1 MTQFH
6 QVRAM
11 PTASAHYK
19 SSTLS
24 SQKLASSIFQFVSV
38 STSRNAQLKTN
49 QLDLATKVN
58 TNMNNCHHM
67 YIYTKCT
74 LPLLPCIGLGH
85 VHDRDVVYN
94 DIEEVDVHAQLS
106 RRLSQALESQHAWLQ
121 LFSCSPSLFTLSP
134 VILVAL
140 RS

>member
-1 MTQFH
+1 
-6 QVRAM
+6 M
-11 PTASAHYK
+11 PTASAHFVIRAPLFLLLR
-19 SSTLS
+19 SWVALSFNLCITLHS
-24 SQKLASSIFQFVSV
+24 ITSQLEK
-38 STSRNAQLKTN
+38 N
-49 QLDLATKVN
+49 QLDLATKVD
-58 TNMNNCHHM
+58 TNVNNCHHM

>member
-1 MTQFH
+1 
-6 QVRAM
+6 M
-11 PTASAHYK
+11 PTASAHFVIRAPLFLLLR
-19 SSTLS
+19 SWVALSFNLCITLHS
-24 SQKLASSIFQFVSV
+24 ITSQLEK
-38 STSRNAQLKTN
+38 N

-58 TNMNNCHHM
+58 TNVNNCHHM

>member
-1 MTQFH
+1 
-6 QVRAM
+6 M
-11 PTASAHYK
+11 PAASAHFATRAPFFLLLR
-19 SSTLS
+19 SWVALSFNLCITLH
-24 SQKLASSIFQFVSV
+24 SI
-38 STSRNAQLKTN
+38 TSQLKKN

-58 TNMNNCHHM
+58 TTVNNCHHM

-106 RRLSQALESQHAWLQ
+106 SRLSQARESQHAWLQ
-121 LFSCSPSLFTLSP
+121 LFSWSPSLFTLSP

>member
-1 MTQFH
+1 
-6 QVRAM
+6 M
-11 PTASAHYK
+11 PTASAHFVIRAPLFLLLR
-19 SSTLS
+19 SWVALSFNLCITLHS
-24 SQKLASSIFQFVSV
+24 ITSQLEK
-38 STSRNAQLKTN
+38 N

-58 TNMNNCHHM
+58 TNVNNCHHM

-106 RRLSQALESQHAWLQ
+106 RRLSQAFESQLAWLQ

>member
-1 MTQFH
+1 
-6 QVRAM
+6 M
-11 PTASAHYK
+11 PTASAHFVIRAPLFLLLR
-19 SSTLS
+19 SWVALSFNLCITLH
-24 SQKLASSIFQFVSV
+24 SI
-38 STSRNAQLKTN
+38 TSQLKKN
-49 QLDLATKVN
+49 QLDLATKVD
-58 TNMNNCHHM
+58 TNVNNCHHM

>member
-1 MTQFH
+1 
-6 QVRAM
+6 
-11 PTASAHYK
+11 
-19 SSTLS
+19 
-24 SQKLASSIFQFVSV
+24 
-38 STSRNAQLKTN
+38 
-49 QLDLATKVN
+49 
-58 TNMNNCHHM
+58 M

-106 RRLSQALESQHAWLQ
+106 RRLSQALESQLAWLQ